1 LDREISNVAPRVIVA
16 LGATA
21 IRAVTGS
28 SEKIEDARLQVHKH
42 SQGAL
47 VVCTYH
53 PSAILR
59 SEGERKLE
67 LTQALENDLR
77 RAASLLS

>member
-28 SEKIEDARLQVHKH
+28 SRKIEDARQQVVEHPR
-42 SQGAL
+42 GAL

-59 SEGERKLE
+59 TEGDRKLE
-67 LTQALENDLR
+67 LMKALEDDLR
-77 RAASLLS
+77 RAVSLL